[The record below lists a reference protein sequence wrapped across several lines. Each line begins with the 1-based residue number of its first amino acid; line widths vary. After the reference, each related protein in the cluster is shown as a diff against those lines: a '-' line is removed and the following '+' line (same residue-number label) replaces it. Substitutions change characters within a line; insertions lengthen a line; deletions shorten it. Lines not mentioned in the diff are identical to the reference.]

1 MCYATA
7 HGVTPGH
14 PGFNDPQTIT
24 HPAPGVGADFILAM
38 IIKKD
43 PSGTVFLAIG
53 KDRKLLPSV
62 GLDTEGPK
70 FVPFVCIAC
79 HGGTYNATTRK
90 VDGSSFLPLDPNLL
104 SFASADDKAFSEEKI
119 RQINLMIHNAQP
131 QTAIASYLA
140 GLYGGAIG
148 TAGARAVVD
157 YVPASW
163 APQAT
168 FYKAIVRPNC
178 TMCHLAAPDPGIS
191 RRGRIS
197 RTTRT
202 SSTPTSACNTRCR
215 RRKCH
220 SRTSG

>member
-1 MCYATA
+1 
-7 HGVTPGH
+7 
-14 PGFNDPQTIT
+14 
-24 HPAPGVGADFILAM
+24 M

-53 KDRKLLPSV
+53 KDHKLLPSV
-62 GLDTEGPK
+62 NLDTEGPK
-70 FVPFVCIAC
+70 FVPFACIAC

-104 SFASADDKAFSEEKI
+104 SFASANDKTWSEEKI
-119 RQINLMIHNAQP
+119 RQINVMIHNAQP

-148 TAGARAVVD
+148 TAGTHAVVD

-168 FYKAIVRPNC
+168 FYRAIVRPNC
-178 TMCHLAAPDPGIS
+178 TMCHLAAPDTWNFASWQNFQDNAGLIYADVCLQHTMPQAEVPFKNFWLKDSSAIYLPGLFAATLGKPS
-191 RRGRIS
+191 
-197 RTTRT
+197 
-202 SSTPTSACNTRCR
+202 C
-215 RRKCH
+215 
-220 SRTSG
+220 